1 MNKTVIWENKESSDY
16 SIEYFDL
23 VSKGDAFYYSNFQAF
38 DKEFRYNVVFERRL
52 FCSNILKRHGHYL

>member
-23 VSKGDAFYYSNFQAF
+23 IS
-38 DKEFRYNVVFERRL
+38 ERGAHIL
-52 FCSNILKRHGHYL
+52 SQNLLNIT